1 MTLNNVHDLFEWKL
15 RGVYSSEKRLVEVL
29 EEAASESKEPKLR
42 DAFSHHRE
50 ETEKQVERIEQVF
63 QSLGRQP
70 RIVDASV
77 LEGLVEEKRRFLS
90 EDPTP
95 EVMEVFN
102 VAAGIKTEHIEI
114 AAYESLITLA
124 EQMGASELVE
134 PLRKN
139 LDEEKAALEKLTG
152 FAKQGIAK
160 APAKAPKEEIAR

>member
-15 RGVYSSEKRLVEVL
+15 RGVYSSEKRLVEIL
-29 EEAASESKEPKLR
+29 EEAASEAKEPKLR
-42 DAFSHHRE
+42 EAFTHHME
-50 ETEKQVERIEQVF
+50 ETKKQAERVEQVF
-63 QSLGRQP
+63 KSLGREP

-95 EVMEVFN
+95 EVMDVFN

-114 AAYESLITLA
+114 AAYESLLTLA
-124 EQMGASELVE
+124 EQMGASDVIE

-139 LDEEKAALEKLTG
+139 LDEEKAALEKLMG
-152 FAKQGIAK
+152 FAKQNTIK
-160 APAKAPKEEIAR
+160 APAKPAKEEVAR